1 MRKSSTVMSQSLYST
16 SLSASVNINSN
27 RSRVAL
33 PLPTVKAYVSESERN
48 SLHQLLNQMENP
60 HTVDGGDNDTAVVN
74 EVGGGDDTPLGG
86 GGGGGDDTPV
96 GGGGGGDDDT
106 KE

>member
-1 MRKSSTVMSQSLYST
+1 MSRMRKSSTVRSQSRSGT
-16 SLSASVNINSN
+16 SLSASGNINSN
-27 RSRVAL
+27 RSIVAL

-60 HTVDGGDNDTAVVN
+60 HIVD
-74 EVGGGDDTPLGG
+74 
-86 GGGGGDDTPV
+86 GGGGGDDTTV
-96 GGGGGGDDDT
+96 VKDGGGGGDDT